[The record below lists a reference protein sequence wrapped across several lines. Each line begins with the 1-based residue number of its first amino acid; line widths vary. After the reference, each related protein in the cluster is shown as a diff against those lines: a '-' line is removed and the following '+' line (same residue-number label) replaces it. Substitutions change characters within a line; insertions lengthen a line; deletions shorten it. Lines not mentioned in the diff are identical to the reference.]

1 MRTNWRKSSG
11 PSADR
16 GGSSTLS
23 TKISTLCLLL
33 GLVLTTVVANA
44 QVNVLTEHND
54 LARTGQNL
62 NETILTPDN
71 VNVNQFGKLFFQP
84 TEGAITAQPLYVANV
99 PIPGK
104 GTHNVV
110 YVATNSVYAYD
121 ADNNGGVN
129 ATPLWQTVLST
140 EPPTVANATLQSG
153 VIGTPVIDPPSTS
166 DPSGT
171 IYLVGT
177 SGIGST
183 FQYYLHA
190 LDITTGLEKFNGPT
204 RIQASVPGNGNGSS
218 GGVLA
223 FDPATQ
229 QQRPGLVLLNGI
241 VYLTFGSWSDVGAF
255 HGWLMSYN
263 ATTLKQIDA
272 ICLSP
277 DGLGA
282 GIWASGAA
290 PVAEVN
296 DPTKPYG
303 RMFLAT
309 GNGKYS
315 ATKPYTTNTGK
326 QSFSMSLLNIDLT
339 GGKFT
344 IEDIFTPYNQA
355 LLTDEDGDLGSGGP
369 VLLPT
374 QTTSAGTSLQ
384 PLLEIGKTGVVYIL
398 DRNDLGGYNNAAGAN
413 SDNVVQEFQTPAAPN
428 EPNGWGA
435 GVWGS
440 ETYWNGNI
448 YYGGQTAG
456 SGKSLGVYS
465 FKNGVMSTQPTSQ
478 TSYLFFYPGPTPSI
492 SANGNTNGILWVEHE
507 YDYAATHP
515 HPQMLQAYDATNLQ
529 KLLYTTETDFARDNP
544 GVNVEYG
551 IPTVANGKV
560 YVGTGGGVA
569 VYGLL
574 DTVNTVATPS
584 INPPGGT
591 ISGSQTVQITD
602 TTPNAQ
608 IFYTTDGS
616 TPTVFSTPYAGPF
629 TVNSS
634 ETINAIASA
643 TGYVQGA
650 VATATFSVTGNTPNP
665 TFSLAAGAYAGTQPL
680 TISDTNKAAVIYYT
694 LDGTTPTTA
703 SNVYNAPLSVRVSET
718 VQAMA
723 VAPGLQ
729 PSSVVGAGYTV
740 TPPYLVNFNQG
751 FADAQGPMQFNGST
765 NLDDVRL
772 QLTNGGIDQAGSA
785 FYTTPL
791 NIQAFTTDF
800 TFQLSNPVADGITFT
815 IQNNSP
821 SAIGIYGAA
830 LGYQYIH
837 KSVAIKFD
845 LHNDAGEGPNSTG
858 LYTNGA
864 IPTVPAIDLTPSGIN
879 LHSGDA
885 ISAHITYDGAT
896 LNMTL
901 TDILTQATGSYSWT
915 INIPAT
921 VGGDTAYL
929 GFTGSTGQNSSSQKI
944 EAWTYL
950 PGMPVVPNYP
960 VGFDAVGLAING
972 NGALATNALELTS
985 GTTEQE
991 SSVYYSTPVDIESFT
1006 ANFDFQ
1012 LTKAAAD
1019 GFTFVIQN
1027 GNTKKLGGG
1036 GGGLGYA
1043 GIPNSVAI
1051 KFDIYN
1057 NAGEG
1062 SDSTGFYIEGAEPT
1076 VPSIN
1081 LTNSGLVLSNGDVF
1095 HCQVTYD
1102 GTTLTWVISD
1112 KTNTALASVTNSVTV
1127 NLPTTLDGNTA
1138 YVGFTGASGSH
1149 SAIQRVLNWTYTNP

>member
-1 MRTNWRKSSG
+1 MRTNWRKFSG
-11 PSADR
+11 RLSGR
-16 GGSSTLS
+16 GDSYP
-23 TKISTLCLLL
+23 LLKKAL
-33 GLVLTTVVANA
+33 TFPLFLVVVLTAAATSA

-54 LARTGQNL
+54 LGRTGQNL
-62 NETILTPDN
+62 NETILTPQN

-84 TEGAITAQPLYVANV
+84 TNGPLTAQPLYVANV

-110 YVATNSVYAYD
+110 YLATNTVYAYD

-140 EPPTVANATLQSG
+140 EPPSVGNGTLQSG
-153 VIGTPVIDPPSTS
+153 VIGTPVIDPPSQS

-177 SGIGST
+177 SGVGST

-190 LDITTGLEKFNGPT
+190 LDITNGLEKFGGPT
-204 RIQASVPGNGNGSS
+204 LIQASVAGTGSGSS

-223 FDPATQ
+223 FDPASQ

-241 VYLTFGSWSDVGAF
+241 LYLTFGSWGDVGAF

-263 ATTLKQIDA
+263 ATTLNQIDA

-277 DGLGA
+277 NGIGA
-282 GIWASGAA
+282 GIWAAGAA

-296 DPTKPYG
+296 NPAKPYG

-309 GNGKYS
+309 GNGGYS
-315 ATKPYTTNTGK
+315 ATQPYAANTGK
-326 QSFSMSLLNIDLT
+326 QNFSMSVLDIDLT

-344 IEDIFTPYNQA
+344 IEDLFTPYNQA
-355 LLTDEDGDLGSGGP
+355 NLSSEDGDLGSGGP

-374 QTTSAGTSLQ
+374 QTTSGGTSFQ
-384 PLLEIGKTGVVYIL
+384 PLLQIGKTGVVYIL
-398 DRNDLGGYNNAAGAN
+398 DRNNLGGYNNAAGAT
-413 SDNVVQEFQTPAAPN
+413 SDNVVQEFKTPSAPN

-465 FKNGVMSTQPTSQ
+465 FNNGVMSTQPTSQ

-492 SANGNTNGILWVEHE
+492 SANGNTNGILWVAHE
-507 YDYAATHP
+507 YDYATTHP

-529 KLLYTTETDFARDNP
+529 NLLYSTETNLARDNP
-544 GVNVEYG
+544 GINVEYG

-574 DTVNTVATPS
+574 NTVQTVATPS
-584 INPPGGT
+584 INPPGGAVST
-591 ISGSQTVQITD
+591 SQTVQITD
-602 TTPNAQ
+602 ATPNAQ

-616 TPTVFSTPYAGPF
+616 TPTVYSTPYTGSI
-629 TVNSS
+629 TVSS
-634 ETINAIASA
+634 NETINAIASA
-643 TGYVQGA
+643 AGYVQGA
-650 VATATFSVTGNTPNP
+650 VATATFTFSSNTPNP
-665 TFSLAAGAYAGTQPL
+665 VFSLVAGTYAGTQPL
-680 TISDTNKAAVIYYT
+680 TISDSNSAAVIYYT
-694 LDGTTPTTA
+694 LDGSTPTTA
-703 SNVYNAPLSVRVSET
+703 SNVYKSPLSVPVSET
-718 VQAMA
+718 VQAIA

-729 PSSVVGAGYTV
+729 ASSVVSAGYTV
-740 TPPYLVNFNQG
+740 TLPYTINFSQG

-772 QLTNGGIDQAGSA
+772 QLTNGGADQAGSA
-785 FYTTPL
+785 FYITPQ

-815 IQNNSP
+815 LQNNNP
-821 SAIGIYGAA
+821 AA
-830 LGYQYIH
+830 LGADGGGLGYQHIS

-858 LYTNGA
+858 LYINGA
-864 IPTVPAIDLTPSGIN
+864 SPTVPAVDLTPSGIN

-885 ISAHITYDGAT
+885 IQAHITYDGTT
-896 LNMTL
+896 LNMSL
-901 TDILTQATGSYSWT
+901 TDILTQAKGSYSWT
-915 INIPAT
+915 INIPSI
-921 VGGDTAYL
+921 VGGNTAYL
-929 GFTGSTGQNSSSQKI
+929 GFTGATGQTSSSQKI

-950 PGMPVVPNYP
+950 PGTPVVPNYP
-960 VGFDAVGLAING
+960 VGFDARGLTQNG
-972 NGALATNALELTS
+972 NSALA
-985 GTTEQE
+985 GTTLQLTDGKAFQT
-991 SSVYYSTPVDIESFT
+991 SSAYYSTPVNIESFT
-1006 ANFDFQ
+1006 TAFNFQ
-1012 LTKAAAD
+1012 LIDAVAD

-1027 GNTKKLGGG
+1027 SGPSALGGVG
-1036 GGGLGYA
+1036 DGLGYQT
-1043 GIPNSVAI
+1043 IPLSVAI
-1051 KFDIYN
+1051 KFDIHN
-1057 NAGEG
+1057 NDGEG
-1062 SDSTGFYIEGAEPT
+1062 NDSTGFYVNGAEPT
-1076 VPSIN
+1076 VPAIN
-1081 LTNSGLVLSNGDVF
+1081 LSGTGIVLSNGDLF
-1095 HCQVTYD
+1095 HCQITYD
-1102 GTTLTWVISD
+1102 GTTLTWIISD
-1112 KTNTALASVTNSVTV
+1112 MSNATLPSVSNKVTV
-1127 NLPTTLDGNTA
+1127 DLPTILDGNTA
-1138 YVGFTGASGSH
+1138 YVGFTGSSGGST
-1149 SAIQRVLNWTYTNP
+1149 AIQRVINWSYTNP